1 MVAEIGKRAEEA
13 TPGEA
18 AGRPATVAIPLAS
31 PGAAVRARL
40 SLVRWGAQ
48 GRSYACHNS
57 MQSRQSCARVLSHSS
72 PRDMNRPSP

>member
-1 MVAEIGKRAEEA
+1 MTGLGRKCLSTPPYGSDESMLVAEIGKRAEEA

-40 SLVRWGAQ
+40 SLVR
-48 GRSYACHNS
+48 
-57 MQSRQSCARVLSHSS
+57 
-72 PRDMNRPSP
+72 